1 MRKALSLCLAMCMVF
16 ALCVSPAAA
25 SGEPSGSSGESA
37 AADETP
43 VLPETVM
50 LDELI
55 LSEGDIYVFTGDT
68 HVGHLEIAPGAE
80 VSSEYPVIV
89 TFESSDSV
97 ENGAIVNNVQFVSDY
112 DEVIAVVHTN
122 DVHGHIDVEP
132 YVKGLAD
139 AMKASGEY
147 SLVLTVSA
155 GDVYGGGEAVAGA
168 YNGEFIPAIMDPVYD
183 VIVPGNN
190 DYGANAVIRHN
201 LLLSSLYEHSQT
213 LCANIETYE
222 GGLTLTEYV
231 ETYEPFV
238 GAELFDALYEKV
250 TSSADGSIDLSG
262 LELFD
267 LPGGVDP
274 YPATTTFVTEQGTVV
289 GVFGLTTVGGV
300 LTTEVQAL
308 GSVSQ
313 ARECV
318 DELRAHGADVVIC
331 VGHTGWMGEG
341 ASGASS
347 NDTNS
352 WQLANA
358 VTGLDVF
365 VDGHTHSVINRGQ
378 GVLVGGTPTFV
389 NQAQCFGYCIG
400 VMYLYVK
407 DGRVIARTGDVLTDM
422 SGIDPDPDVQALVDL
437 TLARA
442 EEDLGTPIA
451 YTPHFLNG
459 ERLSAGNEGGSVRGN
474 ETNLGDLM
482 TDILLAACSEK
493 MGVEYDFAAYPGFH
507 LRASIE
513 AGDITPEDIRSVFG
527 HPTILYY
534 DTYTAADVLSMV
546 TAGLQSVYPE
556 AESTGFMHYSGIR
569 VTYTDNGGRG
579 TPVTIVVG
587 DTLIYD
593 ASAGG
598 VLVSDNWTC
607 TGITTLAGDEAD
619 NYTGDMAN
627 WIVHDQSELHALVEN
642 WFRSHGPEDY
652 TVYPNTVAPDGRLV
666 EVSDMSEAGKML

>member
-1 MRKALSLCLAMCMVF
+1 MKRSKRILSTFLAAVLILMLC
-16 ALCVSPAAA
+16 CVPAVA
-25 SGEPSGSSGESA
+25 SGEASGSSGEA
-37 AADETP
+37 GTADETP
-43 VLPETVM
+43 VLPETVT
-50 LDELI
+50 LDELV
-55 LSEGDIYVFTGDT
+55 LRAGDTYEFTGDA
-68 HVGHLEIAPGAE
+68 HVGHLEIMPGAE

-89 TFESSDSV
+89 TFESSDTM

-139 AMKASGEY
+139 AMKASGDY

-168 YNGEFIPAIMDPVYD
+168 YNGEFIPAIMDPIYD

-190 DYGANAVIRHN
+190 DYGANAIIRHN
-201 LLLSSLYEHSQT
+201 LLLSHLYEHSQT

-222 GGLTLTEYV
+222 DGLTLTEYV
-231 ETYEPFV
+231 ESYEPFI
-238 GAELFDALYEKV
+238 GAELFDALYEKA
-250 TSSADGSIDLSG
+250 TSTADGNLNLSG
-262 LELFD
+262 LGLED

-308 GSVSQ
+308 GSLSQ
-313 ARECV
+313 AQTCV
-318 DELRAHGADVVIC
+318 DELRGDGANVVIG

-352 WQLANA
+352 WQLANT
-358 VTGLDVF
+358 VTGLDAF

-378 GVLVGGTPTFV
+378 GVLVGDDSTYV

-407 DGRVIARTGDVLTDM
+407 DCRVIARTGDVLTDM
-422 SGIDPDPDVQALVDL
+422 SGIEPDPDVQATVDMA
-437 TLARA
+437 LARA
-442 EEDLGTPIA
+442 EEDLGMSIA
-451 YTPHFLNG
+451 YTPYFLNG

-482 TDILLAACSEK
+482 MDVILAACSEK
-493 MGVEYDFAAYPGFH
+493 MGVSYDFAAYPGFH

-513 AGDITPEDIRSVFG
+513 AGDITPEDIQSVFG

-534 DTYTAADVLSMV
+534 DTYTAEDVLAMV

-556 AESTGFMHYSGIR
+556 AESTGFMQYSGIC

-579 TPVTIVVG
+579 TPVTISVG

-593 ASAGG
+593 TAAGG
-598 VLVSDNWTC
+598 IQVGDDWTC
-607 TGITTLAGDEAD
+607 TGVATLTGDEAD
-619 NYTGDMAN
+619 NYTGDGAN
-627 WIVHDQSELHALVEN
+627 WIVHDQTELHALVEN
-642 WFRSHGPEDY
+642 WFRSHGTEDY
-652 TVYPNTVAPDGRLV
+652 TVYPNTVAPAGRVVL
-666 EVSDMSEAGKML
+666 D